1 MSDKR
6 PLPQPFGPR
15 DAMIDAI
22 VCICIPLLMGIV
34 TVGFVA
40 ILA

>member
-15 DAMIDAI
+15 DAMIDAA
-22 VCICIPLLMGIV
+22 VCICIPLLLGV
-34 TVGFVA
+34 VSVGLVA
-40 ILA
+40 LLV